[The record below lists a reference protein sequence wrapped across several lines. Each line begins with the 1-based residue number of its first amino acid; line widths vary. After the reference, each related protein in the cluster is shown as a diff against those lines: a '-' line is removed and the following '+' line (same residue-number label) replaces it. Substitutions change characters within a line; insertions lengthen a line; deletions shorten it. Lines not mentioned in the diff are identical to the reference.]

1 MLHESEKLKQK
12 VMTFIMVINGQCPP
26 LTQSKGTLLQPLECS
41 GELNSL
47 FFFNWKRHIDL
58 LIDKNKYKKKDE
70 ESSRQRKLNYNKL
83 H

>member
-47 FFFNWKRHIDL
+47 FQPYQ
-58 LIDKNKYKKKDE
+58 NKCFSTITPLTIKAHNN
-70 ESSRQRKLNYNKL
+70 NYM
-83 H
+83 